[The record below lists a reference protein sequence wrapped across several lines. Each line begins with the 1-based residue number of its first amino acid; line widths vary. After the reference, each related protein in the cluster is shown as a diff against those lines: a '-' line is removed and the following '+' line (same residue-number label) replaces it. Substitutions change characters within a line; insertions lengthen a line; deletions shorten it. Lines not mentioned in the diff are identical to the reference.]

1 MAEYTSNKKKNQASP
16 EKEMSF
22 WEHLEE
28 LRWHLVRAVIVL
40 LALAI
45 GAFIM
50 REFIFDVIVLA
61 PKDPEFISYRAL
73 CALGKLIHTDAL
85 CISTEPLKIIN
96 IQMSGQFMVHLYIS
110 LMAAL
115 VIAFPYLLW
124 EIWSFIRPALL
135 PKEKKY
141 SRGLVFFS
149 TLLFII
155 GMLFSY
161 FLIVPLTINFFSSY
175 QVSESVANSIT
186 LSSYISTVVSLTL
199 ATGLVFELPI
209 VVFFLTKIGLLTPAF
224 MKKSRK
230 YVLVILLTIAAIITP
245 PDIFSQILVT
255 IPLMLLYELSIFIS
269 ARVVKRKKK
278 NWPDDINLLEIH

>member
-1 MAEYTSNKKKNQASP
+1 MAEVISNKKNGEKSS

-28 LRWHLVRAVIVL
+28 LRWHLVRAVVVL
-40 LALAI
+40 LLLAI
-45 GAFIM
+45 TAFIM
-50 REFIFDVIVLA
+50 RKFIFDVIILA
-61 PKDPEFISYRAL
+61 PKNPDFITYKAL
-73 CALGKLIHTDAL
+73 CALGNWLGTDAL
-85 CISTEPLKIIN
+85 CIGATPLQIIN
-96 IQMSGQFMVHLYIS
+96 IQMSGQFMVHLYVS
-110 LMAAL
+110 MMAAM
-115 VIAFPYLLW
+115 VVAFPYILW
-124 EIWSFIRPALL
+124 EIWSFVRPALL

-141 SRGLVFFS
+141 SRGVVFYS

-161 FLIVPLTINFFSSY
+161 YLIVPLTINFFSAY
-175 QVSESVANSIT
+175 QVSESVNNTIT
-186 LSSYISTVVSLTL
+186 LNSYIGTVVSLSL

-209 VVFFLTKIGLLTPAF
+209 IVFFLTKVGILSPAF

-255 IPLMLLYELSIFIS
+255 IPLMGLYELSILVS
-269 ARVVKRKKK
+269 ARVYNKQAAK
-278 NWPDDINLLEIH
+278 LAG

>member
-1 MAEYTSNKKKNQASP
+1 MAEETSNKKKSSRST

-28 LRWHLVRAVIVL
+28 LRWHLVRSVIIL
-40 LALAI
+40 LLLAI

-50 REFIFDVIVLA
+50 RKFIFDVIILT
-61 PKDPEFISYRAL
+61 PKDPDFITYRAF
-73 CALGKLIHTDAL
+73 CALGKWLTLDSL
-85 CISTEPLKIIN
+85 CIGTVPMEIIN
-96 IQMSGQFMVHLYIS
+96 IQMSGQFLTHVYVS

-115 VIAFPYLLW
+115 VVAFPYLLW

-141 SRGLVFFS
+141 SKGMVFFS
-149 TLLFII
+149 TVLFMI

-175 QVSESVANSIT
+175 QVSASVSNTIT

-209 VVFFLTKIGLLTPAF
+209 VVFFLTKVGILTPAF
-224 MKKSRK
+224 MKKNRK

-255 IPLMLLYELSIFIS
+255 IPLMLLYEFSIIVS
-269 ARVVKRKKK
+269 ARVLRNKSA
-278 NWPDDINLLEIH
+278 DLAG

>member
-1 MAEYTSNKKKNQASP
+1 MAEVTSNKKKGSPSP

-28 LRWHLVRAVIVL
+28 LRWHLVRTVIVL
-40 LALAI
+40 FLLAI
-45 GAFIM
+45 AAFIM
-50 REFIFDVIVLA
+50 RKFIFDVIILA

-73 CALGKLIHTDAL
+73 CALGKLVRTDAL
-85 CISTEPLKIIN
+85 CIGAEPLEIIN
-96 IQMSGQFMVHLYIS
+96 IQMSGQFMVHIYVS
-110 LMAAL
+110 MMAAL
-115 VIAFPYLLW
+115 VVAFPYVLW
-124 EIWSFIRPALL
+124 EIWSFVRPALL

-141 SRGLVFFS
+141 SKGLVIYS
-149 TLLFII
+149 TILFIL

-161 FLIVPLTINFFSSY
+161 FLIVPLTVNFFSSY
-175 QVSESVANSIT
+175 QVSESVNNTIT
-186 LSSYISTVVSLTL
+186 LNSYISTVVSLTL

-209 VVFFLTKIGLLTPAF
+209 VVFFLTKIGILTPAF
-224 MKKSRK
+224 MKKNRK

-269 ARVVKRKKK
+269 ARVVKKKEAE
-278 NWPDDINLLEIH
+278 LAG

>member
-1 MAEYTSNKKKNQASP
+1 MAEETSNKKKGNLSP

-40 LALAI
+40 FLLAI
-45 GAFIM
+45 AAFIL
-50 REFIFDVIVLA
+50 RKFIFDVIILA

-73 CALGKLIHTDAL
+73 CAIGKLVHTDAL
-85 CISTEPLKIIN
+85 CIGTEPLQIIN
-96 IQMSGQFMVHLYIS
+96 IQMSGQFMVHIYVS
-110 LMAAL
+110 MMAAL
-115 VIAFPYLLW
+115 VVAFPYVLW
-124 EIWSFIRPALL
+124 EIWSFVRPALL

-141 SRGLVFFS
+141 SKGLVIYS
-149 TLLFII
+149 TLLFIL

-161 FLIVPLTINFFSSY
+161 FLIVPLTVNFFSSY
-175 QVSESVANSIT
+175 QVSESVNNTIT
-186 LSSYISTVVSLTL
+186 LNSYINTVVSLTL

-209 VVFFLTKIGLLTPAF
+209 VVFFLTKIGILTPAF
-224 MKKSRK
+224 MKKTRK

-269 ARVVKRKKK
+269 ARVVKKKEAE
-278 NWPDDINLLEIH
+278 LAG

>member
-1 MAEYTSNKKKNQASP
+1 MAEVTSNKKKSEPSP

-40 LALAI
+40 VILAI
-45 GAFIM
+45 AAFIM
-50 REFIFDVIVLA
+50 REFLFDVIILA
-61 PKDPEFISYRAL
+61 PKDPDFISYRAL
-73 CALGKLIHTDAL
+73 CALGKLISTDAL
-85 CISTEPLKIIN
+85 CIGAEPLTIIN
-96 IQMSGQFMVHLYIS
+96 IEMSGQFMVHLYIS
-110 LMAAL
+110 MMAAL
-115 VIAFPYLLW
+115 VVAFPYLLW

-141 SRGLVFFS
+141 SRGLVIYS
-149 TLLFII
+149 TILFII

-161 FLIVPLTINFFSSY
+161 FLIVPLTVNFFSSY
-175 QVSESVANSIT
+175 QVSESVTNSIT
-186 LSSYISTVVSLTL
+186 LNSYISTVVSLTL

-209 VVFFLTKIGLLTPAF
+209 LVFFLTKIGLLTPAF

-269 ARVVKRKKK
+269 ARVVKQKEEE
-278 NWPDDINLLEIH
+278 LAG

>member
-1 MAEYTSNKKKNQASP
+1 MTEETSTKKKAGPSV

-40 LALAI
+40 LILAI
-45 GAFIM
+45 TAFIM
-50 REFIFDVIVLA
+50 REFLFDVVILG
-61 PKDPEFISYRAL
+61 PKNPEFVSYRAL
-73 CALGKLIHTDAL
+73 CALGKIINTDAL
-85 CISTEPLKIIN
+85 CISAEPLQIIN

-110 LMAAL
+110 MMAAI

-124 EIWSFIRPALL
+124 EIWSFVRPALL

-141 SRGLVFFS
+141 SRGLVVYS
-149 TLLFII
+149 TILFVL

-161 FLIVPLTINFFSSY
+161 YLIVPLTINFFSSY
-175 QVSESVANSIT
+175 QVSESVNNSIT
-186 LSSYISTVVSLTL
+186 LNSYISTVVSLTL

-209 VVFFLTKIGLLTPAF
+209 VVFFLTKIGLVTPAF
-224 MKKSRK
+224 MKKNRK

-269 ARVVKRKKK
+269 GRVVSKKET
-278 NWPDDINLLEIH
+278 DLAG

>member
-1 MAEYTSNKKKNQASP
+1 VLIMAEVISNKKRNNPSP

-28 LRWHLVRAVIVL
+28 LRWHLVRAVAVL

-45 GAFIM
+45 AAFVM
-50 REFIFDVIVLA
+50 RRFIFDVIILA
-61 PKDPEFISYRAL
+61 PKEPDFISYRAL
-73 CALGKLIHTDAL
+73 CALGKWLSTDAL
-85 CISTEPLKIIN
+85 CIGAEPLEIIN
-96 IQMSGQFMVHLYIS
+96 IQMSGQFLVHIYVSMMV
-110 LMAAL
+110 AL
-115 VIAFPYLLW
+115 VVAFPYLLW

-141 SRGLVFFS
+141 SKGVVVYS

-155 GMLFSY
+155 GMIFSY

-175 QVSESVANSIT
+175 QVSDSVNNSIT
-186 LSSYISTVVSLTL
+186 LNSYISTVVSLSL

-255 IPLMLLYELSIFIS
+255 IPLLGLYEISIIIS
-269 ARVVKRKKK
+269 SRVIRKKEAE
-278 NWPDDINLLEIH
+278 LAG

>member
-1 MAEYTSNKKKNQASP
+1 MSEVTSNKKKGNPSP

-40 LALAI
+40 LLLAI

-50 REFIFDVIVLA
+50 RKFIFDVIILA
-61 PKDPEFISYRAL
+61 PKDPDFVSYRAL
-73 CALGKLIHTDAL
+73 CALGKLISTDAL
-85 CISTEPLKIIN
+85 CIGTEPLQIIN
-96 IQMSGQFMVHLYIS
+96 IQMSGQFLVHVYVSMMV
-110 LMAAL
+110 AL
-115 VIAFPYLLW
+115 VVAFPYLLW
-124 EIWSFIRPALL
+124 EIWSFVRPALL

-141 SRGLVFFS
+141 SKGVVIYS
-149 TLLFII
+149 TVLFII

-161 FLIVPLTINFFSSY
+161 FLIVPLTVNFFSSY
-175 QVSESVANSIT
+175 QVSESVNNTIT
-186 LSSYISTVVSLTL
+186 LNSYISTVVSLSL

-209 VVFFLTKIGLLTPAF
+209 VVFFLTKVGILTPAF

-269 ARVVKRKKK
+269 NRVVRKK
-278 NWPDDINLLEIH
+278 PAELAG

>member
-1 MAEYTSNKKKNQASP
+1 MAEVTSNKKQGGKSP

-40 LALAI
+40 VILAI
-45 GAFIM
+45 AAFVM
-50 REFIFDVIVLA
+50 RKFIFDVIILA
-61 PKDPEFISYRAL
+61 PKNPDFISYRAL
-73 CALGKLIHTDAL
+73 CALGKWLSTDAL
-85 CISTEPLKIIN
+85 CIGAEPLEIIN

-110 LMAAL
+110 MMAAL
-115 VIAFPYLLW
+115 VVAFPYLLW

-141 SRGLVFFS
+141 SQGVVIYS
-149 TLLFII
+149 TILFII

-161 FLIVPLTINFFSSY
+161 YLIVPLTVNFFSAY
-175 QVSESVANSIT
+175 QVSESVNNTIT
-186 LSSYISTVVSLTL
+186 LNSYISTVVSLSL

-209 VVFFLTKIGLLTPAF
+209 VVFFLTKVGLLTPAF
-224 MKKSRK
+224 MKKNRK

-255 IPLMLLYELSIFIS
+255 IPLMLLYELSILVS
-269 ARVVKRKKK
+269 AKVINKKK
-278 NWPDDINLLEIH
+278 DELAG

>member
-1 MAEYTSNKKKNQASP
+1 MAEVTSNKKKGATSP

-28 LRWHLVRAVIVL
+28 LRWHLVRSVIILVL
-40 LALAI
+40 LAI

-50 REFIFDVIVLA
+50 RKFIFDVIILA
-61 PKDPEFISYRAL
+61 PKDPDFLSYRAL
-73 CALGKLIHTDAL
+73 CALGKLVGSDAL
-85 CISTEPLKIIN
+85 CIGTKPLEIIN
-96 IQMSGQFMVHLYIS
+96 IEMSGQFLVHIYVS
-110 LMAAL
+110 LMVAL
-115 VIAFPYLLW
+115 VVAFPYLLW
-124 EIWSFIRPALL
+124 ELWSFIRPALL

-141 SRGLVFFS
+141 SRGVVFYS
-149 TLLFII
+149 TVLFMI
-155 GMLFSY
+155 GMVFSY

-175 QVSESVANSIT
+175 QVSASVNNTIT

-209 VVFFLTKIGLLTPAF
+209 VVFFLTKVGILTPAY
-224 MKKSRK
+224 MRKNRK

-255 IPLMLLYELSIFIS
+255 IPLMGLFEFSIFVSSRVHKKQS
-269 ARVVKRKKK
+269 AR
-278 NWPDDINLLEIH
+278 LAG

>member
-1 MAEYTSNKKKNQASP
+1 MAEVISNKKRNNPSP

-28 LRWHLVRAVIVL
+28 LRWHLFRAVAVL

-45 GAFIM
+45 AAFVM
-50 REFIFDVIVLA
+50 RRFIFDVIILA
-61 PKDPEFISYRAL
+61 PKDPDFISYRAL
-73 CALGKLIHTDAL
+73 CALGKWLTTDAL
-85 CISTEPLKIIN
+85 CIGAEPLEIIN
-96 IQMSGQFMVHLYIS
+96 IQMSGQFLVHIYVSMMV
-110 LMAAL
+110 AL
-115 VIAFPYLLW
+115 VVAFPYLLW

-141 SRGLVFFS
+141 SKGVVVFS

-155 GMLFSY
+155 GLVFSY

-175 QVSESVANSIT
+175 QVSDSVNNSIT
-186 LSSYISTVVSLTL
+186 LNSYISTVVSLSL

-209 VVFFLTKIGLLTPAF
+209 VVFFLTKVGLLTPAF

-230 YVLVILLTIAAIITP
+230 YVLVILLTISAIITP

-255 IPLMLLYELSIFIS
+255 IPLLLLYELSIIIS
-269 ARVVKRKKK
+269 SRITKKQAAA
-278 NWPDDINLLEIH
+278 LAG

>member
-1 MAEYTSNKKKNQASP
+1 MMAKVTSNKKNSNPSP

-28 LRWHLVRAVIVL
+28 LRWHLLRAVIVL

-50 REFIFDVIVLA
+50 REFIFDVIILA
-61 PKDPEFISYRAL
+61 PKSPDFISYRAL
-73 CALGKLIHTDAL
+73 CALGKLLSTDAL
-85 CISTEPLKIIN
+85 CIGTEPLEIIN
-96 IQMSGQFMVHLYIS
+96 IQMSGQFLVHIYVSMMV
-110 LMAAL
+110 AL
-115 VIAFPYLLW
+115 VVAFPYLLW

-141 SRGLVFFS
+141 SRGVVFYS
-149 TLLFII
+149 TVLFII
-155 GMLFSY
+155 GMIFSY
-161 FLIVPLTINFFSSY
+161 FLIVPLTINFFSTY
-175 QVSESVANSIT
+175 QVSDTVNNTIT
-186 LSSYISTVVSLTL
+186 LNSYISTVVSLTL

-209 VVFFLTKIGLLTPAF
+209 IVFFLTKVGLLTPPF
-224 MKKSRK
+224 MKRNRK

-255 IPLMLLYELSIFIS
+255 IPLMLLYELSIVIS
-269 ARVVKRKKK
+269 ARVVRKKEVE
-278 NWPDDINLLEIH
+278 LAG

>member
-1 MAEYTSNKKKNQASP
+1 MAETVSNKKGNRSP

-28 LRWHLVRAVIVL
+28 LRWHLVRAVFVL

-45 GAFIM
+45 TAFIM
-50 REFIFDVIVLA
+50 RKFIFDVIVLA
-61 PKDPEFISYRAL
+61 PKDPEFFTYKAL
-73 CALGKLIHTDAL
+73 CALGTWIGTDAL
-85 CISTEPLKIIN
+85 CISTTPLQIIN
-96 IQMSGQFMVHLYIS
+96 IQMSGQFMVHLYVS
-110 LMAAL
+110 MMAAL
-115 VIAFPYLLW
+115 VVAFPYVLW
-124 EIWSFIRPALL
+124 EIWSFVRPALL

-141 SRGLVFFS
+141 SQGVVFYS

-161 FLIVPLTINFFSSY
+161 YLIVPLTINFFSSY
-175 QVSESVANSIT
+175 QVSETVNNTIT
-186 LSSYISTVVSLTL
+186 LNSYISTVVSLTL

-209 VVFFLTKIGLLTPAF
+209 IVFFLTKVGLLTPAF
-224 MKKSRK
+224 MKRNRK

-255 IPLMLLYELSIFIS
+255 IPLMGLYELSILIS
-269 ARVVKRKKK
+269 ARIFKKQVAK
-278 NWPDDINLLEIH
+278 LAG